1 MCSLDEETTKAE
13 LDLVSGDLYP
23 SEEYTLFFF
32 FFGGWG
38 GLKNHQKNPTDT
50 RSTKA
55 HLKKMF
61 SMNSS

>member
-32 FFGGWG
+32 FFWRVGRF
-38 GLKNHQKNPTDT
+38 KEPSKEPYRYQVD
-50 RSTKA
+50 
-55 HLKKMF
+55 
-61 SMNSS
+61 